1 MSTHLHTEDYQ
12 CENCNS
18 TNSLR
23 EVVQDT
29 KSYDYFVEMCFDC
42 GHRKCLEEVEDRM
55 SLEELNEQREYYCEE
70 KITQEQLEKNQK
82 LILESELN

>member
-1 MSTHLHTEDYQ
+1 
-12 CENCNS
+12 
-18 TNSLR
+18 
-23 EVVQDT
+23 
-29 KSYDYFVEMCFDC
+29 MCFDC

-55 SLEELNEQREYYCEE
+55 SLEELNEQREYYGEE

>member
-1 MSTHLHTEDYQ
+1 MGTHIHTEDYQ

-29 KSYDYFVEMCFDC
+29 KSDDYFVEMCFDC
-42 GHRKCLEEVEDRM
+42 GYKRFLEEKTVHM
-55 SLEELNEQREYYCEE
+55 SLEELNEEREFYGRN
-70 KITQEQLEKNQK
+70 KITEDQLLKNQINV
-82 LILESELN
+82 LCEID